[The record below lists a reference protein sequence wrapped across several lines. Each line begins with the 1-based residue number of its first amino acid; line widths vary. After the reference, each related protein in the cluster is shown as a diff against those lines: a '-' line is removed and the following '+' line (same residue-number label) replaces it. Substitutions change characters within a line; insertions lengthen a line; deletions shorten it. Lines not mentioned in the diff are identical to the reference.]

1 VSFEI
6 KDIDRTA
13 GLIAELTVLNAATVK
28 VGVLGD
34 SPKNA
39 RHGEEGHA
47 TNALIAAAHEFG
59 TDDIPRRPFLAPA
72 LDKGAK
78 KITDAQAEMIGKVL
92 DGTMLAEQALGLL
105 GELGVSLVK
114 AEIRSGPPPPLE
126 PSTVAA
132 KGSSHPLIDSG
143 QMLASVTYKIVRVGG
158 GDG

>member
-1 VSFEI
+1 MNFEI
-6 KDIDRTA
+6 KDIDRTPE
-13 GLIAELTVLNAATVK
+13 LITELTVLNAATVK

-34 SPKNA
+34 SSKNA

-47 TNALIAAAHEFG
+47 TNAVIAAAHEFG
-59 TDDIPRRPFLAPA
+59 TNEIPRRPFLAPA

-92 DGTMLAEQALGLL
+92 DGSMQSEQALGLL
-105 GELGVSLVK
+105 GELGVSLIK
-114 AEIRSGPPPPLE
+114 AEIRNGPPPPLK
-126 PSTVAA
+126 PATVKE

-143 QMLASVTYKIVRVGG
+143 QMLSSVTYKVLRTGG